1 MIRSFLWTGDGDLR
15 QDLDAAALKAALEA
29 RKGLL
34 WMDFEDPTEQEVAL
48 LGPELFNFHPLAIE
62 DCIHAQSRPKVDDYE
77 DYLYLVFHSWNKR
90 EEGVLLEEVDFFLGK
105 HYVVT
110 HHVEKRRSI
119 GEVMERGARDPKLAM
134 AHGADLLLHQ
144 IIDRMVDR
152 YTVVVDDV
160 DERVDLLE
168 DEVLEQPTPDTLK
181 RILGIKRD
189 LQELFRT
196 VRHQRDVMNSLA
208 REGHAVV
215 SKKGRTFF
223 RDIYDHVVR
232 IHDTVEGLRDEVG
245 GARDAYISIMS
256 NRMNEVMKG
265 LSLVATIILPLTFV
279 TGIYGMN
286 FQYMPLLA
294 HPQGFA
300 ITCGVMLVLG
310 IAMYFAF
317 RRKGWV

>member
-1 MIRSFLWTGDGDLR
+1 MES
-15 QDLDAAALKAALEA
+15 

-34 WMDFEDPTEQEVAL
+34 WVDFEDPSEKEVAL
-48 LGPELFNFHPLAIE
+48 LGADLFNFHPLAIE

-77 DYLYLVFHSWNKR
+77 DYLYLVFHAWNNH
-90 EEGVLLEEVDFFLGK
+90 EEGIRLEEVDFFLGK
-105 HYVVT
+105 HFVVSY
-110 HHVEKRRSI
+110 HVEERRSI
-119 GEVMERGARDPKLAM
+119 NEVIERVQKDPKLILS
-134 AHGADLLLHQ
+134 HGADLLLHQ

-168 DEVLEQPTPDTLK
+168 DEVLEEPSSDTLK
-181 RILGIKRD
+181 RILGIKKD

-232 IHDTVEGLRDEVG
+232 IHDTVEGLRDEVA
-245 GARDAYISIMS
+245 GARDAYLSIMS

-265 LSLVATIILPLTFV
+265 LSLVATIILPLSFI
-279 TGIYGMN
+279 TGVYGMN
-286 FQYMPLLA
+286 FKYIPLLE
-294 HPQGFA
+294 HPHGFLF
-300 ITCGVMLVLG
+300 TCGIMLGLG
-310 IAMYFAF
+310 ILMYFVF